1 MIVTPRHPFS
11 IRSNAFAHGT
21 LIAALLVLVLST
33 GSGEEIVPSY
43 DLRLAGSG
51 QETYLELDEAIAA
64 ALRSNLE
71 IQIEAIAPQLEE
83 DRTLQAIGEFDPA
96 FESRFRYDNLDTPQ
110 TSQEFVGTGGDRFAT
125 GNLITRN
132 RVFAEDNIEGKAGIV
147 GKLRTGAEYD
157 FGVRTNR
164 FINDL
169 TRDPTVGQFNP
180 EYRTFTGLTF
190 LQPLLQNF
198 GREVNEAKITV
209 SNKNKEIAD
218 QVFRQKLAAI
228 VKEVIGAY
236 YDAFLAYEDAMV
248 KRFEVEVL
256 RRMATEKRDQLERG
270 AATEQDA
277 AEVKSALAESYERFL
292 LSRQTLLTKNG
303 DLLMLMQQEFEFECY
318 PVFLPID
325 APSAHHPEL
334 NPYTY
339 ACEAKENRPQYL
351 MAVDNAEKLGI
362 VLKYRENQL
371 LPRIDLEGT
380 LGVSGLEGDFGSAF
394 DRSYDGQGHEYG
406 FGILVSVPLGNTEKK
421 ALYAET
427 ENQRKQALL
436 AVKKDELE
444 TSIMINRYITSVQTH
459 KKRLH
464 AAEMST
470 RIEEDNLE
478 LTRENLEK
486 GAITESALMKVERD
500 VSETRLRQYAAA
512 ADLQKSLADLYETS
526 GTLLRRYGICVG
538 DATPHQSATV
548 TSSGVSRQNSPQ
560 GIEPIPEAPPLAALT
575 AAPLPPAPPLE
586 SEAVEEGPGEKTLET
601 HLRKL
606 FRSGQQDVSA
616 SVATSPS
623 PIVAS
628 PVTVAVEI
636 ETATGEREETGR
648 EPATIVASPVER
660 KRLLNLFEK
669 K

>member
-1 MIVTPRHPFS
+1 M
-11 IRSNAFAHGT
+11 
-21 LIAALLVLVLST
+21 LSAT
-33 GSGEEIVPSY
+33 QAQDIVPSY

-110 TSQEFVGTGGDRFAT
+110 TSQEFIGTGGDRFAA

-132 RVFAEDNIEGKAGIV
+132 RIFAEENFEGKAGIV
-147 GKLRTGAEYD
+147 GKLRTGTEYD
-157 FGVRTNR
+157 VGVRTNR
-164 FINDL
+164 FVNDL
-169 TRDPTVGQFNP
+169 TRDRTIGQFNP

-190 LQPLLQNF
+190 LQPLLQDF
-198 GREVNEAKITV
+198 GKEVNEAKITV
-209 SNKNKEIAD
+209 SHKNKEIAD
-218 QVFRQKLAAI
+218 QVFRQKLTSI
-228 VKEVIGAY
+228 VKDVIDAY

-256 RRMATEKRDQLERG
+256 RRMAIERRDQLERG

-277 AEVKSALAESYERFL
+277 AKVKSSLAESYERFL

-334 NPYTY
+334 NPYTF
-339 ACEAKENRPQYL
+339 ACDAKENRPQYL
-351 MAVDNAEKLGI
+351 MAVDNAEKLGV

-371 LPRIDLEGT
+371 LPRVDLEGT
-380 LGVSGLEGDFGSAF
+380 LGVSGIEGNFGSAF

-427 ENQRKQALL
+427 ENQRRQALL

-459 KKRLH
+459 KKRLR

-470 RIEEDNLE
+470 RIEQDNLE
-478 LTRENLEK
+478 MTRENLEK
-486 GAITESALMKVERD
+486 GAITESTLMKVERD

-526 GTLLRRYGICVG
+526 GTLLRRYGVSVA

-548 TSSGVSRQNSPQ
+548 TSRGVSGQRNPS
-560 GIEPIPEAPPLAALT
+560 GIESTPEAPALT
-575 AAPLPPAPPLE
+575 ESTTTPTESVFVEAAPK
-586 SEAVEEGPGEKTLET
+586 EKTLEN
-601 HLRKL
+601 HLRK
-606 FRSGQQDVSA
+606 FFGGGQKVIPA
-616 SVATSPS
+616 SIEASPS
-623 PIVAS
+623 PIVAK
-628 PVTVAVEI
+628 PLIVAVEI
-636 ETATGEREETGR
+636 DAADGEPEDTSS
-648 EPATIVASPVER
+648 EPAAIVASPIER
-660 KRLLNLFEK
+660 KGLMKLFEK